1 MFLKFFTYCSSK
13 LLVGT
18 SFLLLLL
25 PLHLLSK
32 FLPNSNTTSYS
43 LSWFIKYLEILVAS
57 PIKSGNTPVAL
68 GSNVPVCP
76 TLEFVSFL
84 LYKPHHAMYSLFLYL
99 LKLFRSI

>member
-1 MFLKFFTYCSSK
+1 M
-13 LLVGT
+13 LLAET
-18 SFLLLLL
+18 SFSSITS
-25 PLHLLSK
+25 PSTSAVEV

-76 TLEFVSFL
+76 TLEFVSFFTL
-84 LYKPHHAMYSLFLYL
+84 
-99 LKLFRSI
+99 